1 MLGQLI
7 PVGGGSP
14 LPLNKLRVTI
24 GRAADNDLCVDSE
37 SVSARHC
44 ELELISGE
52 WWVRD
57 LGSRNG
63 TAVNDVRSRLQRLPH
78 GSILRLAN
86 RRFRM
91 ELTGAHEQHA
101 VEPVVPC
108 AIEGDSKVE
117 ISVVAAPGFQIH
129 LQPVFRSPVIPPV
142 AVAVAP
148 NPESAGS
155 AAAVGGDTMPPMPVR
170 ATRQALPAAAQATLV
185 PTAGGSPLRLVSTPI
200 SVGRRPDSDLQLC
213 EPDVSSRHALL
224 IFEAGYWVV
233 EDCKSTNGVR
243 LNGLRVA
250 RRTLM
255 PGDRLSI
262 ASHSFHVRYSPP
274 EAASE
279 PVMEFTMA
287 EWAGELADLQLPPLR
302 DKPTSPP
309 EAPSDGT

>member
-14 LPLNKLRVTI
+14 LPLSKLRVTV

-63 TAVNDVRSRLQRLPH
+63 TAVNDVRSRLQRLSH

-91 ELTGAHEQHA
+91 ELTGAREQHA
-101 VEPVVPC
+101 VEPVVPS

-117 ISVVAAPGFQIH
+117 ISVVAVPGLQIH
-129 LQPVFRSPVIPPV
+129 LKPVSNSSAVRPE
-142 AVAVAP
+142 AVAAAARP
-148 NPESAGS
+148 DSACS
-155 AAAVGGDTMPPMPVR
+155 AAASAGNAMPPMPER
-170 ATRQALPAAAQATLV
+170 AARHAVPAAAQATLV
-185 PTAGGSPLRLVSTPI
+185 PTAGGSPLRLASTPI
-200 SVGRRPDSDLQLC
+200 SVGRRPDSDLQLR
-213 EPDVSSRHALL
+213 EPDVSSRHAML

-255 PGDRLSI
+255 PGDRLSF
-262 ASHSFHVRYSPP
+262 ASHSFQVRYSRP

-287 EWAGELADLQLPPLR
+287 EWAGEMADLQLLPPGDNPAR
-302 DKPTSPP
+302 SP
-309 EAPSDGT
+309 EAPSDGA